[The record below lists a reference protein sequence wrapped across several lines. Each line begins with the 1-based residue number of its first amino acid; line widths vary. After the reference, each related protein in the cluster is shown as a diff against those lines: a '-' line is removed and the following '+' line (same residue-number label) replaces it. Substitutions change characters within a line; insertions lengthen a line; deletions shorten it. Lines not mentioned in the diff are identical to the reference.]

1 MIKLYQK
8 YSIGLYLKNFFM
20 IFLAL
25 ECFYVGVDLITN
37 FKDLPASA
45 NLQILYVMFNFLTA
59 INYVLPISII
69 FAMITTKFHMIRSN
83 ELITLYSIGVSKN
96 ALIKPIFLTAIFI
109 VFAYYGLNMSQF
121 SYAYEYRSNIL
132 DNAGL
137 GSTSSELFLK
147 HNNQYVYFEELNPYK
162 QEALHVKIFDV
173 ENNELKNI
181 ISAKSAKYIK
191 DEWILQDVQLTV
203 KPKITSKDSA
213 ITIKNQ
219 DEIAVL
225 KGFRP
230 SIIEN
235 AHQGKNSL
243 SIPDAIDAIK
253 FFKNQD
259 VNINSFKSNLY
270 LTLFF
275 PLYAPLMVLIL
286 YYYLPISGRF
296 FNLALMSFV
305 FIFIGLVGW
314 GVLYVIGKFAANS
327 VISPEA
333 GIVLPI
339 IILSAFAIYLYR
351 KNAKNTLYM

>member
-1 MIKLYQK
+1 MIKLFQK
-8 YSIGLYLKNFFM
+8 YSINLYLKNFFI

-25 ECFYVGVDLITN
+25 EFFYVGVDLITN

-45 NLQILYVMFNFLTA
+45 NLKILYVMFNFFTA
-59 INYVLPISII
+59 VNYILPISII
-69 FAMITTKFHMIRSN
+69 FAMIATKFHMIRTN
-83 ELITLYSIGVSKN
+83 ELITLYSIGIGKN
-96 ALIKPIFLTAIFI
+96 ALIRPIFTTSLFIIFI
-109 VFAYYGLNMSQF
+109 YYALNMSQF

-137 GSTSSELFLK
+137 SSTSSELFLK
-147 HNNQYVYFEELNPYK
+147 HDNQYIYFEELNPYK
-162 QEALHVKIFDV
+162 QEALGIKIFDI
-173 ENNELKNI
+173 EQNELKSA
-181 ISAKSAKYIK
+181 ISANSAKYVK
-191 DEWILQDVQLTV
+191 NEWILQDVQILT
-203 KPKITSKDSA
+203 KPKIISKSSA
-213 ITIKNQ
+213 ITIQKI
-219 DEIAVL
+219 DELATL

-235 AHQGKNSL
+235 ARQGKNSL
-243 SIPDAIDAIK
+243 SIPDAIEAIK
-253 FFKNQD
+253 FFKDQG

-296 FNLALMSFV
+296 FNLALMSFT

-327 VISPEA
+327 VISAEI

-339 IILSAFAIYLYR
+339 ILLSLFAGYLYR
-351 KNAKNTLYM
+351 KNA